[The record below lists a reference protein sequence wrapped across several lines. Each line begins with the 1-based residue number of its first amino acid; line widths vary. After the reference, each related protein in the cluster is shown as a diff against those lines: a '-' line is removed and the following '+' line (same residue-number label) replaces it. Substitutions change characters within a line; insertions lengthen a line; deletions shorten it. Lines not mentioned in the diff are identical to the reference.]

1 MWVGGSGATEY
12 LPVFGSK
19 PTSYQSSQSKIMF
32 ENFSSTM
39 LQERV
44 IQHVKLD
51 LDKLLNTGDLLVSRR
66 WTGYTATMMLLSG
79 SFATNVAMVVK
90 KKNEIYIIES

>member
-1 MWVGGSGATEY
+1 M
-12 LPVFGSK
+12 
-19 PTSYQSSQSKIMF
+19 
-32 ENFSSTM
+32 
-39 LQERV
+39 

-51 LDKLLNTGDLLVSRR
+51 LDKMLNTGDLLVSRR

-90 KKNEIYIIES
+90 KKNEIYVIES